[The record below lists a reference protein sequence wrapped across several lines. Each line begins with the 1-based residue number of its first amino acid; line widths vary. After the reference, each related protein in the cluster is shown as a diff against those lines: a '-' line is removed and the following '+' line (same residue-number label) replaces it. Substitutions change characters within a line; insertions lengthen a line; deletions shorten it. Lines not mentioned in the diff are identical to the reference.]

1 MIGPFGLHPKQTMR
15 SRALPLARELTR
27 RGHQVCLFMPPWH
40 TPEEADKTWQEDGVT
55 LRYVPL
61 RGGAP
66 GGAPG
71 SVPGITRRLIR
82 ETLAWQPD
90 VVHGFKPKA
99 YSGLVLW
106 WLWQFHRHR
115 LRIVLDTDDW
125 EGWGGW
131 NEREPYT
138 AVQKQFFAWQE
149 RWGLTHCHA
158 LTVAS
163 RALETIALS
172 RGVPPQRVV
181 YVPNGPGIRY
191 PLAVNRNPKSDD
203 GLRITDNELRITDHH
218 PTLLLYSR
226 FFEFEVS
233 RLAAIL
239 QGVHT
244 AVPHLRI
251 LLVGQSL
258 FDADAAQFQELLAVG
273 GLLEAITD
281 VGWVEPDK
289 LPEVLTQADVGIYL
303 MDDTLLNRTKCPVKL
318 ADMLAVGIPVV
329 AEAVGQVGEYV
340 VHGRTGLLRPSGDV
354 DGLTADLVYLLQ
366 NPAERQRLSGGAV
379 AHIQTHFTWEKLAA
393 RLEEAYQLTF

>member
-1 MIGPFGLHPKQTMR
+1 H
-15 SRALPLARELTR
+15 
-27 RGHQVCLFMPPWH
+27 
-40 TPEEADKTWQEDGVT
+40 
-55 LRYVPL
+55 
-61 RGGAP
+61 
-66 GGAPG
+66 
-71 SVPGITRRLIR
+71 
-82 ETLAWQPD
+82 
-90 VVHGFKPKA
+90 
-99 YSGLVLW
+99 
-106 WLWQFHRHR
+106 
-115 LRIVLDTDDW
+115 
-125 EGWGGW
+125 
-131 NEREPYT
+131 
-138 AVQKQFFAWQE
+138 
-149 RWGLTHCHA
+149 
-158 LTVAS
+158 
-163 RALETIALS
+163 
-172 RGVPPQRVV
+172 
-181 YVPNGPGIRY
+181 
-191 PLAVNRNPKSDD
+191 